1 MGMTIE
7 AVFDGKVFRP
17 ARPVGLKPNSRV
29 RITIETKG
37 PEAEATSSFLKTARA
52 LNLEGPD
59 DWSENLDKYL
69 YGRDVQNEG

>member
-17 ARPVGLKPNSRV
+17 ARPVGLEPNSRV
-29 RITIETKG
+29 RITIETKA
-37 PEAEATSSFLKTARA
+37 PEAEETSSFLKTARA
-52 LNLEGPD
+52 LNLEGPA

-69 YGRDVQNEG
+69 YGKEVQDEG